1 MPLTPHDE
9 YYHKMRDKA
18 HDKMARVTGHE
29 ADGDDELRCSL
40 AYALKHGT
48 AEEAAEAISA
58 RHSPRPPS
66 RPSLASTRRSRFP
79 LSRRTRTPSSR
90 ACGGEI
96 EL

>member
-48 AEEAAEAISA
+48 AEEAAEAIEAFVDA
-58 RHSPRPPS
+58 RIAKH
-66 RPSLASTRRSRFP
+66 
-79 LSRRTRTPSSR
+79 
-90 ACGGEI
+90 
-96 EL
+96 ELNEKQ